1 MPRCAAR
8 ATPAGVA
15 AVTLA
20 LDIPRLETARLILRA
35 PEPADFDPLCAFL
48 TDPERSWGFGT
59 EKDRP
64 TAWRWFAL
72 NIGHWALRGY
82 GYFTME
88 LRETGRPCGISG
100 IWAPEGWPEPE
111 LGWALFE
118 GFEGKGLAAE
128 GAQRVRAWA
137 YRDLGFTTLTSNIVP
152 GNERSVTLAERLGAR
167 FERTYDNVHMGEDM
181 LFRHPGPD
189 ELGLGC
195 DDAGGNPGARA

>member
-1 MPRCAAR
+1 MRGTR
-8 ATPAGVA
+8 
-15 AVTLA
+15 VTLV

-72 NIGHWALRGY
+72 NIGHWALKGY
-82 GYFTME
+82 GYFTMA
-88 LRETGRPCGISG
+88 LRETGQPCGLTG

-128 GAQRVRAWA
+128 GAQRARAWA
-137 YRDLGFTTLTSNIVP
+137 YQDLGLTTLTSNIVP
-152 GNERSVTLAERLGAR
+152 GNDRSAALAERLGAR
-167 FERTYDNVHMGEDM
+167 FERTYQNVHMGEDM
-181 LFRHPGPD
+181 LYRHPGPD
-189 ELGLGC
+189 ELGLGLA
-195 DDAGGNPGARA
+195 DAAGSPEAYA